1 MSKVKVERRRKGSFF
16 VNFPRG
22 NGMYDRYMWNGAKAN
37 YKDIKEIP
45 ADVVNWL
52 AHQTSTLADGHL
64 VVVEEENMSQ
74 EAQQV
79 VENIKEEVKDI
90 DTKTHTYEEIKEL
103 LTGHL
108 TNEKKATL
116 SKIETREE
124 KEFVLEVAKDMK
136 LDSVVKQKFIAE
148 MLDVDVDMIF

>member
-16 VNFPRG
+16 INFPRG

-45 ADVVNWL
+45 VEVVNWL
-52 AHQTSTLADGHL
+52 AHQTSTLSDGHL
-64 VVVEEENMSQ
+64 VVVEEKEMPE
-74 EAQQV
+74 EAKTV
-79 VENIKEEVKDI
+79 VENIKDEVKDI
-90 DTKTHTYEEIKEL
+90 DTKTHTYDEIKEL
-103 LTGHL
+103 LSGHL
-108 TNEKKATL
+108 TKEKKAEL
-116 SKIETREE
+116 SKIESREE

-136 LDSVVKQKFIAE
+136 LDSVIKQKFIAD